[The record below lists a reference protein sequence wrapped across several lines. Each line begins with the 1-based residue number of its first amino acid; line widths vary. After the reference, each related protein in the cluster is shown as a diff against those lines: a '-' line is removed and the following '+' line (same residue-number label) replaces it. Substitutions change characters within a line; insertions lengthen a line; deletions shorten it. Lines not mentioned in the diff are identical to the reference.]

1 MQYFKEDRNGV
12 SEVCTLVEEF
22 AEDRAKEK
30 VIDIAKE
37 LIARNMSTEDIVAIT
52 HLTEEEV
59 KVLCAEN

>member
-22 AEDRAKEK
+22 AKEK
-30 VIDIAKE
+30 VIDVAKE
-37 LIARNMSTEDIVAIT
+37 LISLGISNDVIVKAT

-59 KVLCAEN
+59 EALRK